1 MGKIGSALAL
11 MLVAAASPAEA
22 IEFYQTADRTQVGT
36 EDTFRLTVVMS
47 DAPDDAKEPTF
58 PGGNDFEVL
67 AKAQSTQMSYTL
79 GAGGVGTIKRVQ
91 RWTLTMRANRTGQLT
106 IPPSVLVAGGK
117 THKTEAIKMEVV
129 KGRTQAPVAQR
140 PSRPT
145 IQTPFGPMPGFPTDP
160 DDDPFMQFPTPD
172 VPRSDSD
179 LFLRSSVDKDE
190 VYAGEQVMFTLVL
203 FSRVDAANVDNVS
216 LPRLDGVWVEDLD
229 SPTRL
234 VPEHKEINGIPY
246 RAYVVMRRALF
257 PMKAGSVQITPA
269 EADIT
274 TGMFFNGTRVHRRS
288 NPITLK
294 VKPLPS
300 AGAPPGQKVSMV
312 GKWRLGVEA
321 SQTKVALG
329 EPVQLKVTLEGKGN
343 LKDATVPPLKGP
355 QGVKVYDP
363 TTTDKMS
370 ATRTLVSG
378 KRTVEY
384 VVLPQQTG
392 KFTLPGL
399 SLWYFNPENSK
410 YEETKTD
417 PIELTVGAG
426 SGGEKVIGSTTGAV
440 APLDPTQ
447 KNRLEAGGLK
457 PLRHTGVFAA
467 PKKPLHDTPWFLAL
481 AAAPLGLAIGLGAL
495 GVGRRALGA
504 TSPEAHR
511 RQKTKEAR
519 RRLAGAEK
527 MLGSAKPA
535 DFYNEVEKAVT
546 GFLDARLQVA
556 CTGLTRD
563 QLDEKLKAA
572 SCPEDVRQKIRAVL
586 DTCDM
591 GRFAPGM
598 GEAAARNKALEDAAV
613 AMGAWD

>member
-1 MGKIGSALAL
+1 
-11 MLVAAASPAEA
+11 MLVAVAAPAEA
-22 IEFYQTADRTQVGT
+22 IEFYQTADRVQVGT

-58 PGGNDFEVL
+58 PSSNDFEVL

-91 RWTLTMRANRTGQLT
+91 RWTLTMRANRVGQLT
-106 IPPSVLVAGGK
+106 IPPSVLTAGGK
-117 THKTEAIKMEVV
+117 THKTEAIKLDVV
-129 KGRTQAPVAQR
+129 KGRTNAPPQQR
-140 PSRPT
+140 PNRPT
-145 IQTPFGPMPGFPTDP
+145 IQTPFGPMPVPTDP
-160 DDDPFMQFPTPD
+160 NDDPFQVFPTPD

-190 VYAGEQVMFTLVL
+190 VFVGEQVMFTLVL

-257 PMKAGSVQITPA
+257 PMKAGTVQITPA

-288 NPITLK
+288 NPISLK
-294 VKPLPS
+294 VKALPA
-300 AGAPPGQKVSMV
+300 AGAPPGVKVSMV
-312 GKWRLGVEA
+312 GKWRLAVEA

-329 EPVQLKVTLEGKGN
+329 EPVQVKVTLEGKGN
-343 LKDATVPPLKGP
+343 LKDATVPLLKGP

-370 ATRTLVSG
+370 ATRTVVSG

-399 SLWYFNPENSK
+399 SLWYFNPENQK

-417 PIELTVGAG
+417 PIELTIGAG
-426 SGGEKVIGSTTGAV
+426 SGGEKVIGNPNAV

-467 PKKPLHDTPWFLAL
+467 PRKPLHQTPWFLAL
-481 AAAPLGLAIGLGAL
+481 AAAPLGLALAFSALGA
-495 GVGRRALGA
+495 GRRALGA
-504 TSPEAHR
+504 TSPGAR
-511 RQKTKEAR
+511 RRMKTKEAR

-563 QLDEKLKAA
+563 ALEEKLKAGN
-572 SCPEDVRQKIRAVL
+572 CPEDVRKKIRAVL

-598 GEAAARNKALEDAAV
+598 GEATARNKALEDAAV